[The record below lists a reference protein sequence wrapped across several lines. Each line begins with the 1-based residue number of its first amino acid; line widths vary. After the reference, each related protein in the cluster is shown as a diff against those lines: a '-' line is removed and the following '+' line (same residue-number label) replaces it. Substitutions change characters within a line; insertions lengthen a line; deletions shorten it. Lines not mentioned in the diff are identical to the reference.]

1 MQWIEGEVSDDGH
14 IPSAMADAQPGL
26 ILVELHVQDP
36 VELVF
41 DGPMGSHSLGELRRI
56 EHRRGD
62 IQASLG
68 RCLAALLD
76 RRFDHANGGEAGEA
90 GLSRI
95 AAVAGHPVHGV
106 GHDMVAGLD
115 AAMALVVESEA
126 LDLVRGGRRRSSSA
140 SLHAGSAGFP

>member
-14 IPSAMADAQPGL
+14 VPSAMADAQPGL

-36 VELVF
+36 VGLVF

-68 RCLAALLD
+68 RCLAALL
-76 RRFDHANGGEAGEA
+76 
-90 GLSRI
+90 
-95 AAVAGHPVHGV
+95 AVDSTMP
-106 GHDMVAGLD
+106 MVARP
-115 AAMALVVESEA
+115 AK
-126 LDLVRGGRRRSSSA
+126 RGSPG
-140 SLHAGSAGFP
+140 